1 MKTVCRLA
9 IALLM
14 APLALAAS
22 PPGPLQ
28 LERPFEFQ
36 LALNGTQSWKG
47 GAQATEATTTQTYT
61 VSTRLRSNGFLYS
74 DNLLDTDPAARMEIK
89 PAYYARQGL
98 ERLKAG
104 NGGKLPAT
112 PGDASKIFEH
122 YRLKGNHCRDNLEC
136 NQQAAEQIAAINAM
150 QNNSREDLEA
160 FLDSHGNG
168 PEARFLYF
176 FGYAGCPV
184 KLSIQYALEIKGTR
198 AYDKNKEKPLPF
210 VLVRKAD
217 SPGNEEDQKS
227 LCEKYVVTVD
237 VKTGT
242 LFVEN
247 LFIPAPPGI
256 TKRTINTSTET
267 VDEKIGLPPPFEALN
282 WTSAKMRQT
291 RESGEEK
298 ASLPLTSALDGDNS
312 VQGTFTGKLDIAF
325 RWSFKPPAGKAV
337 PAKP

>member
-1 MKTVCRLA
+1 M
-9 IALLM
+9 
-14 APLALAAS
+14 
-22 PPGPLQ
+22 
-28 LERPFEFQ
+28 
-36 LALNGTQSWKG
+36 
-47 GAQATEATTTQTYT
+47 
-61 VSTRLRSNGFLYS
+61 
-74 DNLLDTDPAARMEIK
+74 
-89 PAYYARQGL
+89 YYARQGL
-98 ERLKAG
+98 ERLKAD

-112 PGDASKIFEH
+112 PGDANAIFEH

-150 QNNSREDLEA
+150 QDNSRADLEA

-168 PEARFLYF
+168 PEARYLYF

-184 KLSIQYALEIKGTR
+184 KLSIQYALEITGTR
-198 AYDKNKEKPLPF
+198 AYDKKKEKPLPF
-210 VLVRKAD
+210 KLIRAAD
-217 SPGNEEDQKS
+217 SPGNEDDQKT

-247 LFIPAPPGI
+247 LFIPAPPG
-256 TKRTINTSTET
+256 TTLRTINTSTET

-298 ASLPLTSALDGDNS
+298 LTLPLTSALDGDNS
-312 VQGTFTGKLDIAF
+312 VQGSFTGKLDIAF

-337 PAKP
+337 PARP